1 MSFGRSNNAQA
12 KEIAESLAPVFT
24 QEFRVIAKA
33 SGWPTHLINAI
44 QVVAH
49 PDTSIALEYPGEL
62 KQEIEDL
69 EYGPEFGVANT
80 AIRAFMYRC
89 EATLQSYL
97 TLPIPDMIAEVL

>member
-1 MSFGRSNNAQA
+1 VYSRKNNELQA
-12 KEIAESLAPVFT
+12 HQIADSLSPVFT
-24 QEFRVIAKA
+24 QEFQSIAKA

-44 QVVAH
+44 QVVVH
-49 PDTSIALEYPGEL
+49 PDTSIALEYPNEL
-62 KQEIEDL
+62 QQEIEDL